1 MKAVT
6 IAKIARIIVI
16 ISVLLVLAIPTFA
29 GVESFKITNGEFVG
43 TDSVYEVDCM
53 TADDLSSNIKDVT
66 EDRAGYTISYGT
78 IMKRSVPTNDTD
90 RKTMA
95 EEIKAAIPNGK
106 ATLMDPEGNICRQQ
120 TIMGSSEKDF
130 KQYIF
135 TGVRL
140 SGSMVNMV
148 KLSGSLESVING
160 VKNTISPIGI
170 NANGDSYDLKIE
182 IPYLLFATALA
193 AGNEAKIGL
202 SIGIEYSSFFSMKF
216 SLDLPVKDF
225 TGGTDLG
232 IEYDVKKDT
241 TYSGSDPS
249 LFGTPVKQEID
260 IDASQFSGI
269 DGFSDIIAS
278 VGNFGSADGGLRIE
292 VSDDGKIKVMADKE
306 NLIDAFMSA
315 RNEDGSIDINISGE
329 DPIHIEKDQLDSL
342 LSMADELIKMAQEA
356 GF

>member
-29 GVESFKITNGEFVG
+29 GIESFKITNGEFVG
-43 TDSVYEVDCM
+43 TDSVYEVNCM

-78 IMKRSVPTNDTD
+78 IIKRSVPTNDTD

-170 NANGDSYDLKIE
+170 NPNDDSYDLKIE
-182 IPYLLFATALA
+182 IPYLLFAAALA
-193 AGNEAKIGL
+193 AGDEAKIGL

-225 TGGTDLG
+225 TGGMDIKLP
-232 IEYDVKKDT
+232 VKKENT
-241 TYSGSDPS
+241 MYSGNDPS
-249 LFGTPVKQEID
+249 LIGTPVKQEID

-269 DGFSDIIAS
+269 DGFSDITAS